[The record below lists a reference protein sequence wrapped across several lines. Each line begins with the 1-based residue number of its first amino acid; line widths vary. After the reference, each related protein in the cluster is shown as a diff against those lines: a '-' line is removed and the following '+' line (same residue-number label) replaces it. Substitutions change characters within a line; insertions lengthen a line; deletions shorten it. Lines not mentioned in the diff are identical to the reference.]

1 MKDEVTNE
9 IHKMEKQVKQV
20 KLQKSN
26 KILQFGA
33 WMPTLLDRINN
44 AVRDG
49 RFTKPPRGPIGERCI
64 ETRSVISRLLV
75 DG

>member
-1 MKDEVTNE
+1 
-9 IHKMEKQVKQV
+9 MEKQVKQV

-33 WMPTLLDRINN
+33 WMPTLLDRISK
-44 AVRDG
+44 AVGDG

-64 ETRSVISRLLV
+64 EARSVISRLLV

>member
-1 MKDEVTNE
+1 MKDEVINE
-9 IHKMEKQVKQV
+9 IHKMEKQVKQIQ
-20 KLQKSN
+20 LQKSN

-33 WMPTLLDRINN
+33 WMPNLLDRISK

-64 ETRSVISRLLV
+64 EA
-75 DG
+75 

>member
-9 IHKMEKQVKQV
+9 INKMEKQVKQV
-20 KLQKSN
+20 KLKKSN

-33 WMPTLLDRINN
+33 WMPTLLDRINK

-49 RFTKPPRGPIGERCI
+49 KFTKPPRGPIGERCI
-64 ETRSVISRLLV
+64 KARSVISRLLE
-75 DG
+75 GT

>member
-1 MKDEVTNE
+1 
-9 IHKMEKQVKQV
+9 MEKQVKQV

-33 WMPTLLDRINN
+33 WMPTLLDRINK
-44 AVRDG
+44 AVRDR

-64 ETRSVISRLLV
+64 EQ
-75 DG
+75 DQ